1 MEELVL
7 TSPVYNSFRLQAV
20 ASMFDLPLEEKST
33 TTINFETLP
42 SNDEAWQIGIIV
54 GPSGSGKS
62 SVARKFYPDSL
73 FENVEWSNEK
83 AVVDNFGE
91 HSIKE
96 ITQALTMVGLG
107 SVPRW
112 IQPFYTLSNGEK
124 FRCELARA
132 LLDAPSELVVFDEF
146 TSVVDRTVAKSA
158 SFAVSKLLRKKYPSR
173 KFVALSCHYDVV
185 EWLEPDWVLDMA
197 TGELSRRRL
206 RRPEI
211 NIEIV
216 ETSRDAWRYF
226 KKHHYLSGALHQ
238 GSKCYLAKWNG
249 EAVAFCATLQSI
261 GRKGLRK
268 VHRLVVAPEFQG
280 LGIGTAFVNGVAS
293 ILVEQGYRASLTTG
307 HPGLVASLK
316 KHPLWRSNGVNGIA
330 EKSRGVHIRNRFAA
344 SFTYIGGAK

>member
-1 MEELVL
+1 
-7 TSPVYNSFRLQAV
+7 
-20 ASMFDLPLEEKST
+20 MFDLTLEEKST
-33 TTINFETLP
+33 TTINFEALP
-42 SNDEAWQIGIIV
+42 SNDEPWQIGIVV

-62 SVARKFYPDSL
+62 SVARKFYPDAI
-73 FENVEWSNEK
+73 FENVHWEREK

-91 HSIKE
+91 RPIKE

-112 IQPFYTLSNGEK
+112 IQPFHTLSNGEQ

-132 LLDAPSELVVFDEF
+132 LLDAPSNLVVFDEF

-197 TGELSRRRL
+197 TGKLSRRRL

-211 NIEIV
+211 NLAIA
-216 ETSRDAWRYF
+216 ETSRDAWSHF
-226 KKHHYLSGALHQ
+226 KKYHYLSGALHQ
-238 GSKCYLAKWNG
+238 GSKCFLAKWDG
-249 EAVAFCATLQSI
+249 EAVAICATLQSI

-268 VHRLVVAPEFQG
+268 VHRLVVSPEFQG
-280 LGIGTAFVNGVAS
+280 LGVGTALLNGVAA
-293 ILVEQGYRASLTTG
+293 LQLANGYRTSITTG

-316 KHPLWRSNGVNGIA
+316 KNPFWRCSAVNKVGKKA
-330 EKSRGVHIRNRFAA
+330 TGVHRYTRNRA
-344 SFTYIGGAK
+344 SFNYIGGAQ